1 MLELKGLKKSFGPQA
16 VLCATDLRL
25 ETGGIGVLLGASGS
39 GKTTLLRLIAGLEKP
54 DAGSIFLDGAQMTA
68 DIPPSRRSVA
78 LMFQSFALFPHLCAK
93 DNVAIALGT
102 LEKSAQQKR
111 ADEVLELCGLIAEKE
126 KFPHEMSGGQQQRLA
141 LARAL
146 APRPRL
152 LLMDEPFSSL
162 DPELRVRLSLE
173 VRSLLKS
180 QGVTSLVVTH
190 QIDEAYDLADR
201 IGILNKGKVE
211 QWSTPYDLYHMPES
225 RFVAQYLDRVSFMRV
240 HVENDGALVL
250 GRHRFPAGADR
261 RFEAGSEVHLLVRPD
276 DIQHD
281 DASPIKARVRARYF
295 RGSWFLYELE
305 LEGARFF
312 SYVPSHHNHHVG
324 DEIGIVFDLEHLIC
338 FPS

>member
-1 MLELKGLKKSFGPQA
+1 MLELKGLRKSFGAQN
-16 VLCATDLRL
+16 VLDATDLQL
-25 ETGGIGVLLGASGS
+25 ETGEIGVLLGASGS
-39 GKTTLLRLIAGLEKP
+39 GKTTLLRIIAGLERP
-54 DAGSIFLDGAQMTA
+54 DAGTISLDGAVIA
-68 DIPPSRRSVA
+68 NDLPPAKRSVA
-78 LMFQSFALFPHLCAK
+78 LLFQSFALFPHLTAK
-93 DNVAIALGT
+93 DNVLIALGA
-102 LEKSAQQKR
+102 LSSGERAKR
-111 ADEVLELCGLIAEKE
+111 VEEVLALCGLANEKD

-180 QGVTSLVVTH
+180 QGVTCLIVTH

-211 QWSTPYDLYHMPES
+211 QWTTPYDLYHMPES
-225 RFVAQYLDRVSFMRV
+225 RFVAQYLDRVSFMKVRV
-240 HVENDGALVL
+240 DGDGSLVL
-250 GRHRFPAGADR
+250 GRHRLPAPADR
-261 RFEAGSEVHLLVRPD
+261 RYRAGDDLHLLVRPD

-281 DASPIKARVRARYF
+281 DLSPIKARVRARYF

-305 LEGARFF
+305 MENARFY
-312 SYVPSHHNHHVG
+312 SYVPSHHNHPIG
-324 DEIGIVFDLEHLIC
+324 DEIGIRFEIDHLIC